1 MGLELVNMEKNNTD
15 EKNKNFDTVKTFR
28 EIKTKIS
35 EETYR
40 MSIDD
45 FKKYLNQ
52 KSSEFQKEQN
62 ALSTKRNLD
71 QFNSN
76 KP

>member
-1 MGLELVNMEKNNTD
+1 MKNNQT
-15 EKNKNFDTVKTFR
+15 EVKTKSFDAVKTFR

-35 EETYR
+35 EETYG

-45 FKKYLNQ
+45 FKKYLNK

-62 ALSTKRNLD
+62 ALSTKNNLD

>member
-1 MGLELVNMEKNNTD
+1 MKNSKT
-15 EKNKNFDTVKTFR
+15 EEQTKSFDTVKTFR

-35 EETYR
+35 EETYG

-45 FKKYLNQ
+45 FKKYLSK
-52 KSSEFQKEQN
+52 KSSEFQNEQK
-62 ALSTKRNLD
+62 ALSIKKESAQL
-71 QFNSN
+71 NSN

>member
-1 MGLELVNMEKNNTD
+1 MKNSKT
-15 EKNKNFDTVKTFR
+15 EEQTKSFDTVKTFR

-35 EETYR
+35 EETYG

-45 FKKYLNQ
+45 FKNYLSK
-52 KSSEFQKEQN
+52 KSSEFQNEQK
-62 ALSTKRNLD
+62 ALSIKKESALL
-71 QFNSN
+71 NSN

>member
-1 MGLELVNMEKNNTD
+1 MENSKTR
-15 EKNKNFDTVKTFR
+15 EKTKSFDTVKTFS

-35 EETYR
+35 EETYG

-45 FKKYLNQ
+45 FKKYLNK

-62 ALSTKRNLD
+62 ALSVKSDLE
-71 QFNSN
+71 QLNSN
-76 KP
+76 IL